1 MEREESRNLTPREP
15 PDSGSWDGDT
25 CREIRP
31 ANIYDTAANESWL
44 EDRAARGWYL
54 TDMSGWRASFRRGEP
69 GAVRYRMQP
78 VGKKAEQP
86 TEEMRDLYGAMG
98 WEYVCTLQDL
108 FHIWRCEDPKAP
120 ELDTDPVVQELG
132 YGYLKRRMVWD
143 CGISVLLLAALLTLW
158 VWMPGITDTPLLDM
172 VRECV
177 PGQILAGAGVCAFWL
192 VQVACQIRSMIR
204 LLGRLRAG
212 IPQERPRPYRR
223 QLWLARILLACA
235 IFVVSARLVG
245 GFRNMSGS
253 SLSGGWDAGDSCHDP
268 DSGVV
273 YVDLAGLEGAA
284 RTEIW
289 SCRTKFS
296 ELCPRMYETRQLALG
311 PEEEDLQPGGSLPV
325 TAAAETAYYRMLTES
340 QAAAIAEELA
350 QRQIASFRVDGHPTL
365 AAVSP
370 APAGLDGFWW
380 GEDTYYQYAVARL
393 GRQVLFLS
401 YQGETDLRERGAYF
415 ASLLTG

>member
-1 MEREESRNLTPREP
+1 MEEKSQKLPPQEP
-15 PDSGSWDGDT
+15 PDSGDRAEDT

-44 EDRAARGWYL
+44 EDRAAQGWYL
-54 TDMSGWRASFRRGEP
+54 TDMTGWRGIFRRGEP
-69 GAVRYRMQP
+69 GTVRYRMQP
-78 VGKKAEQP
+78 VGKKRERP
-86 TEEMRDLYGAMG
+86 PEEVLGLYGALG
-98 WEYVCTLQDL
+98 WEYVCALQDL
-108 FHIWRCEDPKAP
+108 FHIWRCEDPDAP

-132 YGYLKRRMVWD
+132 YGYLKRRMLWD
-143 CGISVLLLAALLTLW
+143 CGLSVLLLAAILILW
-158 VWMPGITDTPLLDM
+158 AWMPGITDTPLLDT

-177 PGQILAGAGVCAFWL
+177 PGQILAGAGLCVFGL
-192 VQVACQIRSMIR
+192 VQVACQIRSMVR

-212 IPQERPRPYRR
+212 VPQERPRPYRC

-245 GFRNMSGS
+245 GLRNMSGS
-253 SLSGGWDAGDSCHDP
+253 SLSGGWDAGDSLHNP

-311 PEEEDLQPGGSLPV
+311 PEEDLQPGGSLPV

-340 QAAAIAEELA
+340 LASAIAEELA
-350 QRQIASFRVDGHPTL
+350 QRQIASFRVDGHPAL
-365 AAVSP
+365 AAISP

-380 GEDTYYQYAVARL
+380 GEDAYYQYAVARL
-393 GRQVLFLS
+393 DRQVLFLS

-415 ASLLTG
+415 TSLLTG